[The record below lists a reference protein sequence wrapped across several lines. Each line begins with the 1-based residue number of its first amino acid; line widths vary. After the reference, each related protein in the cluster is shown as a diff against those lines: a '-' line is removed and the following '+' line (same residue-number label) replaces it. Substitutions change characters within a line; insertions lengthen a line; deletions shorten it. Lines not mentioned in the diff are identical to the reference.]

1 MNDLGVHLGLLALI
15 SLAIVTLGA
24 FFNHQGDEEALK
36 DLPKRYMVFLVGCAV
51 VAAVML
57 VIESTGASLD

>member
-1 MNDLGVHLGLLALI
+1 M

-36 DLPKRYMVFLVGCAV
+36 DLPKRYVVFLVGCAV
-51 VAAVML
+51 VAVVML
-57 VIESTGASLD
+57 VIENTGASLG

>member
-1 MNDLGVHLGLLALI
+1 M

-36 DLPKRYMVFLVGCAV
+36 DLPKRYVVFLFGCAV
-51 VAAVML
+51 VAVVML
-57 VIESTGASLD
+57 VIENTGASLG